1 MSNLMKWSPFFD
13 NFDSLEDFFKEGP
26 SLTISKQGFI
36 PPIDMY
42 ETENDVVIET
52 PLPGVDANK
61 ISIEVE
67 KGVLT
72 IKGSS
77 ERKTEVDEK
86 NYYRKEI
93 KSGQIFRQINL
104 PSHLEESKAQ
114 AKYHDGIL
122 KVQIPKSPEEKAKT
136 IKIDVQ

>member
-1 MSNLMKWSPFFD
+1 MKWSPFFD
-13 NFDSLEDFFKEGP
+13 DLDTLEDFFKGN
-26 SLTISKQGFI
+26 SSVALSKQGFI

-42 ETENDVVIET
+42 ETEKSVIIET

-77 ERKTEVDEK
+77 ERKTEIDEK

-104 PSHLEESKAQ
+104 PSHLEEGSAK

-122 KVQIPKSPEEKAKT
+122 KVQIPKSPEEKSKT